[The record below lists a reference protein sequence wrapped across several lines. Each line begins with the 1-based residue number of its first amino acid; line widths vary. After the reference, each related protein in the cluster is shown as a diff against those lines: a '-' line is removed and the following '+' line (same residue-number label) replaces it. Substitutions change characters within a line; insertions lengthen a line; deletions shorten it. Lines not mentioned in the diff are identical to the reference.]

1 LQEEARKARL
11 RAAAAPP
18 PPKCT
23 ITELPD
29 DDAPAAAASADA
41 SAAAAGTPADAD
53 AAAAA
58 AEEARVDAE
67 EDADAKGKQAPNA
80 GNGGEA
86 EWGVWTQTL
95 GDAELRVTVPPG
107 TTAKAIAADIRKHNI
122 TIGLKGQPPI
132 LSGASHAHCGMR
144 MWAHA
149 LVCDAVRVVMRV
161 HVRVCVDVSAR
172 VVGAQASCLRRCSR
186 RTASGRWRTSA
197 RVRGF
202 VAAQCPTHCIASLLL
217 AMRSPLPSHTT
228 PTPRA
233 SCA

>member
-1 LQEEARKARL
+1 VHARALPTHAHNALGLALFRLQEEARKARL

-29 DDAPAAAASADA
+29 DDAPAAAASASADA
-41 SAAAAGTPADAD
+41 AAAAGTPADAD

-132 LSGASHAHCGMR
+132 LSGACTRIVACACGHMR
-144 MWAHA
+144 CLRCGQGCNAC
-149 LVCDAVRVVMRV
+149 VY
-161 HVRVCVDVSAR
+161 VRVCVYVSAR
-172 VVGAQASCLRRCSR
+172 VVDAQASCLRRCSR

-202 VAAQCPTHCIASLLL
+202 VAVQ
-217 AMRSPLPSHTT
+217 
-228 PTPRA
+228 
-233 SCA
+233 